1 MLSENIRKPLVFRH
15 FQGVWKWNIGIKLF
29 ETFLLQNGLKTKPNL
44 PYQELYFSTGIFELP
59 ILPKGKELLI
69 NIKTTWG
76 DRHYVGL
83 NGIEV
88 FSDTGNLVKVKHVS
102 KTLKSNIFDKDYI
115 SVSFFITYLVYKL
128 YFENTISAFCIF
140 PH

>member
-1 MLSENIRKPLVFRH
+1 MILNLFYVKVLFLCSLKTSESLWFSDIFR
-15 FQGVWKWNIGIKLF
+15 GYGNETGIKLF

-88 FSDTGNLVKVKHVS
+88 FSDAGNLVKVKHVS
-102 KTLKSNIFDKDYI
+102 KTFKIQ
-115 SVSFFITYLVYKL
+115 
-128 YFENTISAFCIF
+128 YF
-140 PH
+140 